1 MAYDVKFEIPN
12 PKSAKKSAV
21 VGFAEFVDFVEIV
34 GRNSNPRR
42 VFLDLSKVMFA
53 HPSGM
58 APMVAFIRHL
68 HATGCVV
75 DVALPM
81 TRDLDD
87 YFAKAGWKDGIEG
100 TRIGYRRAWPG
111 KTYLPLSTYQNHEE
125 LNPIISDI
133 IRHINRTLDLGP
145 GVIEALEWSLNE
157 VADNVLNHSGGAMGY
172 LQVAEQPKKELIEF
186 VVVDLGRGI
195 LNSLQESRPDLRSDE
210 EALKLAVEKGVT
222 RDLNVGQ
229 GNGLA
234 GTWRIAIASNGYA
247 NLYSGRGL
255 LRYLAPREDSSAGG
269 PRQRYRDVPGEIFV
283 QSAPYFPGTIV
294 SITIPRNQKVDITK
308 ALWGH
313 NPMSHLEEVFLSDTG
328 ECIVFDV
335 VKHASGYGNRASAR
349 PLRTEVENLLKQF
362 PSKRI
367 EISFNSVNL
376 ISASFADE
384 FVARLARELG
394 IATFFQRVS
403 ITHTTEFV
411 RRTLDVVIQ
420 QRLQS
425 R

>member
-1 MAYDVKFEIPN
+1 MAYDVEYVIPN

-34 GRNSNPRR
+34 GRTSNPRR

-68 HATGCVV
+68 HETGCVV

-125 LNPIISDI
+125 LNPIISDT

-172 LQVAEQPKKELIEF
+172 LQV
-186 VVVDLGRGI
+186 VDLGRGI
-195 LNSLQESRPDLRSDE
+195 LNSLQESRPNLKSDE

-255 LRYLAPREDSSAGG
+255 LRYLAPRDDSSAGG

-313 NPMSHLEEVFLSDTG
+313 NPMSQLEEVFLSDTG

-362 PSKRI
+362 PGKRI

-384 FVARLARELG
+384 FVARLAKELG